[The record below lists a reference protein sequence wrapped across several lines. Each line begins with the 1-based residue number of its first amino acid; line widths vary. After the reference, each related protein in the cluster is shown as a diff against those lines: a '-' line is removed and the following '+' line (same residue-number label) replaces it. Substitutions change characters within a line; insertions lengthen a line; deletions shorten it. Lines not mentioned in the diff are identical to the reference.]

1 MAALETN
8 LTTLVTRVATESKA
22 LRLLIN
28 GNQSTLGALTTA
40 AKTSLV
46 AAINE
51 VAAAVTSGAGAI
63 NDATTG
69 TTSTWSSTKTLAQ
82 IQAGVAAAIDAAP
95 GTLDTLNELAAA
107 LNDDPNF
114 SATITT
120 ALGLRVRVDAAQT
133 FTTGQKTQARTNIG
147 AADSAHTH
155 TYVWPGR
162 VWHSDTATWDARPS
176 VPAGV
181 VVTSYSLHD
190 VAAPPPPGSVN
201 LDVWAHHKDAG

>member
-1 MAALETN
+1 MSLSENLHALAA
-8 LTTLVTRVATESKA
+8 RVAVESRA

-28 GNQSTLGALTTA
+28 GNQPNLSALTTTT
-40 AKTSLV
+40 KTNLV

-51 VAAAVTSGAGAI
+51 LAAAVTSGTSGI
-63 NDATTG
+63 NDGVTATT
-69 TTSTWSSTKTLAQ
+69 TTWSSTKTQAQ

-114 SATITT
+114 SATMTA
-120 ALGLRVRVDAAQT
+120 ALGKRVRVDAAQT
-133 FTTGQKTQARTNIG
+133 FTTGEKTQARTNIG
-147 AADSAHTH
+147 AADTAHTH

-162 VWHSDTATWDARPS
+162 LWHADTSTWDARPA

-190 VAAPPPPGSVN
+190 VAAPPPPSSQN
-201 LDVWAHHKDAG
+201 LDVWAHHKDAP